1 MEVSARLYKWQSV
14 LANIHSNSPDVA
26 SSWLTTQDSTMG
38 KGKKDNR
45 LDDLKRLID
54 EIEKVRIKP
63 RLSPKFKSWHRDTLD
78 ALERLFGRKSR
89 QVKDFEAIRYNLA
102 TFSNKTPE
110 SKFEEAFQHGLMN
123 AAVMLSS
130 ASKDLQA
137 GEPKR
142 EPNIK
147 PTEDREPEPI
157 LDKPAIVPRVADPV
171 TPAVRAIL
179 DGSSTPAAKESPAI
193 VKRAMAATGK
203 KIFLVYAND
212 LGIKDDVSSFLS
224 KVEISPIVLKESAT
238 SSVSL
243 IDELEKYDDVQYA
256 IVMLNPD
263 ASGISESSVYELG
276 LIVGKLGRNQVCGL
290 VKNQIDI
297 LANYSGVS
305 YVPIDPAGAWKF
317 LLIKQLKDAGF
328 DVDANLAL

>member
-1 MEVSARLYKWQSV
+1 
-14 LANIHSNSPDVA
+14 
-26 SSWLTTQDSTMG
+26 MG

-45 LDDLKRLID
+45 LDELKRLIED
-54 EIEKVRIKP
+54 IEKVRIKP
-63 RLSPKFKSWHRDTLD
+63 RMSPKFKSWHRETLET
-78 ALERLFGRKSR
+78 LERLFGRKSR

-102 TFSNKTPE
+102 SFSNKTPE

-130 ASKDLQA
+130 AVKDLQA
-137 GEPKR
+137 EEPKR

-147 PTEDREPEPI
+147 PTEDIEPEPI
-157 LDKPAIVPRVADPV
+157 LDKPALVKPAAVKPIADPV

-179 DGSSTPAAKESPAI
+179 DASSAPDAKEPPAI
-193 VKRAMAATGK
+193 VKRAMAVAEH

-212 LGIKDDVSSFLS
+212 LGMKDELSTFLS
-224 KVEISPIVLKESAT
+224 RVEISPIVLKESAA
-238 SSVSL
+238 SSISL
-243 IDELEKYDDVQYA
+243 MDELEKYDDVQYG

-263 ASGISESSVYELG
+263 ASGISESTIYELG
-276 LIVGKLGRNQVCGL
+276 LIVGKLGRNRVCGL

-297 LANYSGVS
+297 LANYSGMS
-305 YVPIDPAGAWKF
+305 YVPVDPAGAWKF